1 MSDNPQNRSF
11 LKGKTKLLLNL
22 LKVVILLAIA
32 FGLYRATFHN
42 EQFDEQFISAVRG
55 AFSAENIFFILPLF
69 GLIFLNWAFEAWKW
83 QILVTKLEEISF
95 WEAFKGVLTGLTMA
109 FISTT
114 NAGAFF
120 GRVWQLKS
128 ETRYHILGGMF
139 LNSLS
144 QNAITYFC
152 GGIGLIYFLSWKNTL
167 ESSLTIWLIIAYA
180 ILAIGTLVAIFK
192 AVLFI
197 KWFKRF
203 PKIYPYLEM
212 MASYGTRETFKILFI
227 SFLRYATYFTQFIL
241 ILIVFGVDLKF
252 EQYFSG
258 ISLVYLA
265 KTMIPNFSFL
275 TDLGIREFS
284 SIQFLGESGFGI
296 PNATIVAS
304 TLSLWFIN
312 ILFPVAIG
320 SIFTW
325 QAKILRKKQSNS

>member
-1 MSDNPQNRSF
+1 MPDSSQNRPF
-11 LKGKTKLLLNL
+11 LKGKTKLLLNI
-22 LKVVILLAIA
+22 LKVIILLAIA

-42 EQFDEQFISAVRG
+42 EDFDEQFIDAVRT
-55 AFSAENIFFILPLF
+55 ALSIKNTFFLLPLF

-83 QILVTKLEEISF
+83 QLLVAKLEEISF

-144 QNAITYFC
+144 QNAITYFF
-152 GGIGLIYFLSWKNTL
+152 GGVGLVYFLSWKNTL
-167 ESSLTIWLIIAYA
+167 DSSITTWLIIAYA
-180 ILAIGTLVAIFK
+180 ILAIGTLVVIFK

-197 KWFKRF
+197 RWFKRF
-203 PKIYPYLEM
+203 PKVYPYLEM
-212 MASYGTRETFKILFI
+212 MAKYRNGEIVKILFI

-241 ILIVFGVDLKF
+241 ILMAFGVSLKF
-252 EQYFSG
+252 EQFFSG

-312 ILFPVAIG
+312 ILFPVAVG

-325 QAKILRKKQSNS
+325 QAKILRKKQSNP